1 MLGERSPDEA
11 TQGREERDL
20 TLDMAPLVAAL
31 GGGPAT
37 DSGRAGAAR
46 LDRPAREAARDE

>member
-1 MLGERSPDEA
+1 MRGERSSDEA
-11 TQGREERDL
+11 TQGLEERDP

-37 DSGRAGAAR
+37 DAGPAGADR
-46 LDRPAREAARDE
+46 LDRPVREAAQNE

>member
-11 TQGREERDL
+11 TQGREEREL

-37 DSGRAGAAR
+37 DAGRAGADR
-46 LDRPAREAARDE
+46 LDRPAREAARNE

>member
-1 MLGERSPDEA
+1 MLGDRSPDEA
-11 TQGREERDL
+11 THGREERDL

-37 DSGRAGAAR
+37 DAGRDSADR
-46 LDRPAREAARDE
+46 LDRPAREARNE